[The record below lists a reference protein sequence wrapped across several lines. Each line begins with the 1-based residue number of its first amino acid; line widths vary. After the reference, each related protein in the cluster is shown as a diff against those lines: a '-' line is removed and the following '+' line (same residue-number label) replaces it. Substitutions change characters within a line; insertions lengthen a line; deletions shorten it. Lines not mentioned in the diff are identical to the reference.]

1 MMGQQLRDR
10 GAPLPLSQGPPS
22 NRESN
27 ARSIELPSWESFAV
41 QDRHLLIGL
50 IVQTARRQVQSGLRQ
65 RIDDAGR

>member
-1 MMGQQLRDR
+1 MMGQQPRDR

-27 ARSIELPSWESFAV
+27 AGSSELPRWESFAV
-41 QDRHLLIGL
+41 QDRYLLIRL
-50 IVQTARRQVQSGLRQ
+50 ILQTARHQLQSGLRQ